1 VSGALSSLRLPLP
14 RGAALSGSPL
24 PSPHDSGML
33 CYGVESTASAAMEPA
48 NGLRTAIRGPEP
60 GPYSPLPSLA
70 PISHRHQNAAAHRVK
85 EFGPPSSTGRFLSD
99 WTEVWGAG
107 APPGPVGHGWNLALA
122 HRAADDQG
130 FLAVA
135 ALPPW
140 NRPSSWPALFRPP
153 FSVSLLPIASYCCPL
168 REALLGSKNS
178 LRDR

>member
-1 VSGALSSLRLPLP
+1 MWVLFHR
-14 RGAALSGSPL
+14 
-24 PSPHDSGML
+24 
-33 CYGVESTASAAMEPA
+33 VV
-48 NGLRTAIRGPEP
+48 
-60 GPYSPLPSLA
+60 SLA
-70 PISHRHQNAAAHRVK
+70 RNSRRGRSQRPERRARNSFPFSRNCKATTPTPWARWIKAERTRSFSAIPSFSPISHRHQNAAARRVRG
-85 EFGPPSSTGRFLSD
+85 FGPPSSTGRFLSD

-168 REALLGSKNS
+168 REALLGTKNS